1 MDIVIIES
9 LKKYFEEDSGQVKAL
24 DGIDLTVEKGRIT
37 AIIGASGMGKTT
49 LFNIIGGLYRPTDGK
64 IIVDG
69 VNLADLTED
78 QLTVY
83 RRRKVGFIFQDY
95 RLLPELT
102 IGENILL
109 PLWLDD
115 SRPDKEFFKELTS
128 AVGLAHELEKYPA
141 MLSDGGRQCVAI
153 ARALITKPSIVLADE
168 PTGNLDAKSARN
180 IAGLLKMTVERFRQ
194 TLILITHN
202 LELAQLADCVV
213 RLRDGRVV

>member
-37 AIIGASGMGKTT
+37 AV
-49 LFNIIGGLYRPTDGK
+49 IGGLYRPTDGK

-109 PLWLDD
+109 PL
-115 SRPDKEFFKELTS
+115 
-128 AVGLAHELEKYPA
+128 
-141 MLSDGGRQCVAI
+141 
-153 ARALITKPSIVLADE
+153 
-168 PTGNLDAKSARN
+168 
-180 IAGLLKMTVERFRQ
+180 
-194 TLILITHN
+194 
-202 LELAQLADCVV
+202 
-213 RLRDGRVV
+213 